1 MTLTLVLLSE
11 EFVHEE
17 QPGRQVMFG
26 AAAIFVMMFAL
37 GYNLSAQA
45 RGAAPIA

>member
-1 MTLTLVLLSE
+1 MKKSLAAKVLIS
-11 EFVHEE
+11 
-17 QPGRQVMFG
+17 

-45 RGAAPIA
+45 RGADFGRLVSSAFSSASDPV